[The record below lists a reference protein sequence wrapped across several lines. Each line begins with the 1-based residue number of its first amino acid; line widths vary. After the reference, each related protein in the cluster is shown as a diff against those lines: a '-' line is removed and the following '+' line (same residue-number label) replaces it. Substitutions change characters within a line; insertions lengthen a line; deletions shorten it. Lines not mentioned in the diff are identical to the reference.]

1 MARTDDIARLIV
13 ERFEEIEDYRLKD
26 HGRIVARIERAV
38 RVRYP
43 GMKPKEWEEAFGL
56 AKRINRLL
64 EPPTDEELARAADDD

>member
-38 RVRYP
+38 RV
-43 GMKPKEWEEAFGL
+43 
-56 AKRINRLL
+56 
-64 EPPTDEELARAADDD
+64 